1 MLLCLLTLPAIIG
14 GPETADIWLPI
25 MLNDEEKAK
34 LANRLHRI
42 AGQLAAIERMV
53 EEGHDCLDI
62 LMQISA
68 VSGAVGRVGQIV
80 LESHLRTCVAD
91 AMNQDNQRERD
102 QKLNELIETFRK
114 YSHVVD

>member
-1 MLLCLLTLPAIIG
+1 LE
-14 GPETADIWLPI
+14 GPDTADIWLSI

-42 AGQLAAIERMV
+42 AGQVAAIERMV
-53 EEGHDCLDI
+53 EEGNYCVDI

-91 AMNQDNQRERD
+91 AMKNGNQRERD
-102 QKLNELIETFRK
+102 QKLNELIEIFRK